1 MPPAPN
7 RNGVWLILAAVAL
20 TLSSLAAGWWLGQLQ
35 RGDGQASDR
44 QVRLER
50 QVQELRRRH
59 DRGELDAAETQRLLE
74 LLLGLQRRQEAASL
88 LEGLADRQPER
99 WPLRLLLA
107 ELRRDLN
114 DRPGAER
121 ELRQLLA
128 RHPDQV
134 EALQLLAL
142 LQLETGRGSQAQAL
156 VTAALQRARKPQLQP
171 RALPMG
177 LLLANVLQ
185 RQGQPGQAE
194 AVLVSL
200 ASDFPRDPRPLLA
213 RALLQQEQG
222 RLAEAQNNLAQARSL
237 SPGKVD
243 GRLDRLAAAWGL
255 QALRSA
261 KPAAAPNSAAST
273 GSPLSPP
280 SSSASPSGASPP
292 SESLPGSPGA
302 GSPP

>member
-7 RNGVWLILAAVAL
+7 RNGAWLALAAVAL
-20 TLSSLAAGWWLGQLQ
+20 TSSSLAAGWWLGQLQ
-35 RGDGQASDR
+35 RGGGAVPDR

-50 QVQELRRRH
+50 QARELRRRY
-59 DRGELDAAETQRLLE
+59 DRGELDTAETQRLLE
-74 LLLGLQRRQEAASL
+74 LLVGLQRRQEAASL

-114 DRPGAER
+114 DRSGAER

-142 LQLETGRGSQAQAL
+142 LQLETGRGSQAQVL
-156 VTAALQRARKPQLQP
+156 VGAALQRARKPQLLP
-171 RALPMG
+171 RALPIG

-222 RLAEAQNNLAQARSL
+222 RLADAQSSLAQARAL

-255 QALRSA
+255 QALS
-261 KPAAAPNSAAST
+261 
-273 GSPLSPP
+273 SPR
-280 SSSASPSGASPP
+280 
-292 SESLPGSPGA
+292 A
-302 GSPP
+302 GSGSGTP